1 MATTVVIGIDTGGT
15 FTDLVAIAG
24 GRLRVHKVLSTPDDP
39 ARAVIT
45 GLKAMLEGAP
55 HDRNRDLLPDLG
67 TYTSTV
73 ATNALPERKRAPLPR
88 LTNPRSPHL
97 LHLSPPHPP

>member
-1 MATTVVIGIDTGGT
+1 MASTVIVGIDTGGT

-45 GLKAMLEGAP
+45 GLKALVEDGFEGS
-55 HDRNRDLLPDLG
+55 DRGQIPDLL
-67 TYTSTV
+67 TYSSTV
-73 ATNALPERKRAPLPR
+73 ATNGSG
-88 LTNPRSPHL
+88 RSGA
-97 LHLSPPHPP
+97 SE